1 MNTDSSISL
10 YEYQKQSITHI
21 CLDELK
27 NIVESKIESI
37 IQKAQNEYSEKV
49 HEHFDKLVNANSKKF
64 KVFQKNITLK
74 MAEDELN
81 DDFPI
86 KRFLEIN
93 ANEKK
98 EKLTNLYNNA
108 LENNELNYQDAK
120 KILGDDIDKLF
131 KTKNL

>member
-10 YEYQKQSITHI
+10 YEFQKQSLTHI
-21 CLDELK
+21 NLDELK

-49 HEHFDKLVNANSKKF
+49 YEHFDKLVNANSKKF
-64 KVFQKNITLK
+64 KVFQKSITLK
-74 MAEDELN
+74 IAEDDLN

-108 LENNELNYQDAK
+108 LKNNELNYQYAK